1 MLLLLLLL
9 LLLLPSGLRCDP
21 ALIGDDQNQ
30 SDINMD
36 PQRRSPAAS
45 QLVH

>member
-1 MLLLLLLL
+1 MLLLLLL

-36 PQRRSPAAS
+36 PPKKESRR
-45 QLVH
+45 